1 LHPFRGVYH
10 YLAAMSRF
18 WAAAS
23 SSEDEKGSDDDSVNE
38 VQPAQRQAEKRF
50 AGAFDESDSGKYIV
64 SLPFVL
70 SFTWLADRV
79 QSLRMRSAL

>member
-1 LHPFRGVYH
+1 
-10 YLAAMSRF
+10 MSRF

-50 AGAFDESDSGKYIV
+50 AGAFDESDSGEYIV

-70 SFTWLADRV
+70 PCFTWFANRV